1 MTSRQEREERLRRE
15 LPHCAESDIA
25 ALAEIVERLIVA
37 YEPQRIYL
45 FGSKARGDH
54 GPDSDFD
61 LLVVVPDD
69 SPPERK
75 RSRLAYE
82 RLWGTATASDV
93 LVWTQNRFDGRIHLR
108 ASLPGTVLREGRLL
122 YAAAQPL
129 DLPPIAVEGGGKT
142 SVHPG
147 RLQRKRPARGY

>member
-1 MTSRQEREERLRRE
+1 MTNRQEMEQHLRRE
-15 LPHCAESDIA
+15 LPHCAEADVK
-25 ALAEIVERLIVA
+25 ALAEIVERLIAA

-82 RLWGTATASDV
+82 RLWGTGTASDV
-93 LVWTQNRFDGRIHLR
+93 LVWTQNRFDSRAHLR

-122 YAAAQPL
+122 YAA
-129 DLPPIAVEGGGKT
+129 
-142 SVHPG
+142 
-147 RLQRKRPARGY
+147 